1 MDCLFLCIFSTT
13 NEKVTKYMS
22 DNNSGIKASKRRQME
37 ARRRR
42 LRRRKRKRA
51 MLLGGML
58 CTICLILF
66 STIYGISHLLHKHT
80 DTKEAVKTSPKQTA
94 KSKDT
99 SSSKEKIDTSAVKTQ
114 ELVINTDTNS
124 GKKKKGSSS
133 KGPTT
138 ITISS
143 MGDCTLG
150 TDESFDQSTSFNA
163 YYNEYGADYFFK
175 NVRSILEADDLSVV
189 NFEGTLTEET
199 SRADK
204 TFAFKGPAKY
214 TDILTGSSVEAANIA
229 NNHSKDYGTKSQED
243 TIENLSNAGIA
254 TFGYEN
260 VVVVDVKGIK
270 VGLTGIYEL
279 AEHEQKA
286 TQIKENIQ
294 ALKDAGAQIII
305 VNFHWGI
312 EKEYTPNATQKKL
325 AHLAIDEGADL
336 VIGHH
341 PHVLEGIEKYNG
353 KYIAYSLGNFCFGGN
368 KNPSDK
374 DTMIFQQTFTID
386 TDGKVAD
393 DDSINIIP
401 CSLSSSSNKNDYCP
415 TPLEGDEAERVRQKI
430 EKYSE
435 GL

>member
-1 MDCLFLCIFSTT
+1 
-13 NEKVTKYMS
+13 MS

-58 CTICLILF
+58 CTVCLILF

-260 VVVVDVKGIK
+260 VVVVDVKGVK

>member
-1 MDCLFLCIFSTT
+1 
-13 NEKVTKYMS
+13 
-22 DNNSGIKASKRRQME
+22 
-37 ARRRR
+37 
-42 LRRRKRKRA
+42 
-51 MLLGGML
+51 MLLGCML
-58 CTICLILF
+58 CTVCLILF
-66 STIYGISHLLHKHT
+66 GTIYGISHLLHKHT

-138 ITISS
+138 IAISS

-199 SRADK
+199 SRAYK
-204 TFAFKGPAKY
+204 AFAFKGPAKY

-393 DDSINIIP
+393 DDNINIIP
-401 CSLSSSSNKNDYCP
+401 CSLSYSSNKNDYCP

>member
-1 MDCLFLCIFSTT
+1 
-13 NEKVTKYMS
+13 MS

-58 CTICLILF
+58 CTVCLILF

-393 DDSINIIP
+393 DDNINIIP
-401 CSLSSSSNKNDYCP
+401 CSLFSSSNKNDYCP

>member
-1 MDCLFLCIFSTT
+1 
-13 NEKVTKYMS
+13 MS

-58 CTICLILF
+58 CTVCLILF
-66 STIYGISHLLHKHT
+66 SAIYGISHLLHKHT

-294 ALKDAGAQIII
+294 VLKDAGAQIII